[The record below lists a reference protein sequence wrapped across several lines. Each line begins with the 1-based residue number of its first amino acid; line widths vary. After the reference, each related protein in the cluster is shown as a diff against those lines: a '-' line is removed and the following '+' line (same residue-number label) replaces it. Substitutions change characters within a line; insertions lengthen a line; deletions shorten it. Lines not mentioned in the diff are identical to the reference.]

1 MTAEPTYLLG
11 VGATKAGTTWLYNHL
26 RAHPEC
32 HLRAIKE
39 LHYFDTIEDGSY
51 QRQLKVQRRYLAK
64 VRDNRARGVSNN
76 TVSTRREG
84 DVREWISV
92 LKDRAENVPGYLAYL
107 SGGRGA
113 RRLVADITPS
123 YAMLP
128 EARLRAMASMAADV
142 RFLYLMRDPVA
153 RLWSNLRMAAA
164 RAGASE
170 DNVQNLA
177 RQLLDQALDG
187 QASGTV
193 DRGDYIGAITRLRA
207 AVPPGRLMITFQ
219 ERLQTAEGLAEICVF
234 LGITPVPA
242 DFTTRVLPGV
252 PAEMTAEQISRVR
265 TLLAPQYAF
274 VARAF
279 PDMPAAW
286 RLNMAEGVA

>member
-1 MTAEPTYLLG
+1 MIAEPTYLLG